1 MGHVERPG
9 AIKHLGSPSGEA
21 FVHFLAVGW
30 ESIDK
35 HMAIKGTK
43 PFTESIQP
51 IRGKMLAPLE
61 GLKMK
66 HVSFQKI

>member
-1 MGHVERPG
+1 M
-9 AIKHLGSPSGEA
+9 
-21 FVHFLAVGW
+21 HFLAVGW

-51 IRGKMLAPLE
+51 IRSKMLAPME